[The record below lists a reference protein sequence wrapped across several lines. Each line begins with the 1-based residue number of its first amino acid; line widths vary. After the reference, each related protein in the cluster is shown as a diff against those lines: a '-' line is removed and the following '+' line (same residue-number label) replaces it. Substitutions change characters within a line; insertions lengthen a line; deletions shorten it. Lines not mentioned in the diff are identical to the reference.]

1 MQSTPCLLE
10 ICFNII
16 LPSTPSSVFIA
27 VNYGVME
34 TLLIFVP
41 CALYNE
47 EPGALYG
54 VVQETK
60 EEYVK
65 CYFVIGKVE
74 GQNRNNGVE
83 QCNII
88 GYYCK
93 GSPSSV
99 SFKQKSDWV
108 LLGLCGSE
116 FILHEI
122 VTGGNVVDMTKPCQ
136 TVCIIYDHEK
146 FLQSELFLQCLEHDG
161 SLYGDHFKILATKLN
176 SEVSFHASGDQPL
189 ISAVFTNVVVK
200 QIIKLLLCTAT
211 VLLNCLTVMHP
222 VLKYTALELHLQTF
236 LQSLIWIL
244 QSASHKKKLSIK
256 VWNYIVATI
265 VDVCCG
271 MLLLYWLIAIT
282 SSPSQLLLESGEVC
296 TRVQLR

>member
-1 MQSTPCLLE
+1 
-10 ICFNII
+10 
-16 LPSTPSSVFIA
+16 
-27 VNYGVME
+27 ME
-34 TLLIFVP
+34 TLLVFVP

-47 EPGALYG
+47 EPGTLYG

-65 CYFVIGKVE
+65 CYFVIGKAE
-74 GQNRNNGVE
+74 GLNENYGVE
-83 QCNII
+83 KCNII

-93 GSPSSV
+93 GSSSSV

-108 LLGLCGSE
+108 VLGLCGSE
-116 FILHEI
+116 FILHVI
-122 VTGGNVVDMTKPCQ
+122 VSAGNVVDMSKPCQ

-146 FLQSELFLQCLEHDG
+146 FIQSELFLQSLEPDG
-161 SLYGDHFKILATKLN
+161 SLYGDHFKMLASNLN
-176 SEVSFHASGDQPL
+176 SVSLKNSRVRPFSSVIL
-189 ISAVFTNVVVK
+189 KNVLSQ
-200 QIIKLLLCTAT
+200 QIIRLLLCIANI
-211 VLLNCLTVMHP
+211 LLNCITFTHP

-236 LQSLIWIL
+236 LKSLIWIL
-244 QSASHKKKLSIK
+244 QSASCKKILSVK

-271 MLLLYWLIAIT
+271 MLLLYWLTAVT

-296 TRVQLR
+296 TVMSPFLM